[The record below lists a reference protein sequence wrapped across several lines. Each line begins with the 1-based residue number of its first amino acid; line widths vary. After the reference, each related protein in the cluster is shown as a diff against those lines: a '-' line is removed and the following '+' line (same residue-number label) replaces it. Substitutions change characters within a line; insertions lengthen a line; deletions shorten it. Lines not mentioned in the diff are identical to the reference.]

1 MGTASPWPTEASLH
15 PHRRLRRTNAYDGGV
30 KVVVSEGAREV
41 VTSRGGVLFVRPKHH
56 RCCGGALT
64 LLDST
69 TVPPRD
75 ASDFVAV
82 GSEEIDVRFRGGAL
96 QRPRELVIE
105 LRGTVRRRPV
115 AFWDGCAFKP

>member
-1 MGTASPWPTEASLH
+1 
-15 PHRRLRRTNAYDGGV
+15 V
-30 KVVVSEGAREV
+30 KVVVSAQAQEFVR
-41 VTSRGGVLFVRPKHH
+41 SRGGILFVRSKHR

-69 TVPPRD
+69 TVPPGD

-82 GSEEIDVRFRGGAL
+82 GSEEIDVRFRGGATE
-96 QRPRELVIE
+96 RPRELVIE

-115 AFWDGCAFKP
+115 AYWDGCAFKP